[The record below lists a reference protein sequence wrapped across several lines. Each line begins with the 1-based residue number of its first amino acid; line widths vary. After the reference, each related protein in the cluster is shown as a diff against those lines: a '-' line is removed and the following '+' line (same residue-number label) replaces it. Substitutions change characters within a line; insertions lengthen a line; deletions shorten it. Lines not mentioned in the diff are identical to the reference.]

1 MKPFSTLLCLLVSA
15 VSFGQQLQLNDSS
28 YFETRGVNI
37 FVFNNQYNGLF
48 FDEKTAGIELIQH
61 GVRTATG
68 GAVRLQNTPEQWDL
82 VPAMVNRKV
91 DKQKH
96 TVEVVLRYDEFG
108 FTSTISV
115 TPKDK
120 GVEISVYL
128 DKPLPEKLE
137 GRAGFNLEFLPTA
150 YFEKSYLV
158 DGKAG
163 IFPLY
168 PAGSTQ
174 IESGDHKIQ

>member
-1 MKPFSTLLCLLVSA
+1 MKPFSTFLCLLVST
-15 VSFGQQLQLNDSS
+15 VSFRQKLQLNDSS

-37 FVFNNQYNGLF
+37 FVFNNQYNGMF

-82 VPAMVNRKV
+82 VPALVDRKV
-91 DKQKH
+91 DRQKH
-96 TVEVVLRYDEFG
+96 SVEVILRYDEFG
-108 FTSTISV
+108 FNSRITV
-115 TPKDK
+115 MPKDN

-128 DKPLPEKLE
+128 DKPVPKKLE
-137 GRAGFNLEFLPTA
+137 GKAGFNLEFLPTA
-150 YFEKSYLV
+150 YYEKSFLV

-163 IFPLY
+163 NFP
-168 PAGSTQ
+168 
-174 IESGDHKIQ
+174 